1 MSSTFVAETFVFRSS
16 SNLATASYDPE
27 TQELT
32 LEFQSGDE
40 YTYQNVPAEVYD
52 RLIKAPSAGQFFHR
66 HIKNLYSF
74 TFT

>member
-1 MSSTFVAETFVFRSS
+1 MAETFVFRSS
-16 SNLATASYDPE
+16 SNLSTASYDPE

-40 YTYQNVPAEVYD
+40 YQYDSVPPEVYD

-74 TFT
+74 TQK

>member
-16 SNLATASYDPE
+16 SNLSTASYDPE

-52 RLIKAPSAGQFFHR
+52 RLIRAPSAGQFFHR
-66 HIKNLYSF
+66 QIKNRYNAS
-74 TFT
+74 